1 MVYSNRPY
9 KPTEKAAAFKRA
21 SEDNGDGKV
30 KKFYRNGEGGKA
42 VMAVFDAGLVTP
54 TMGLKEL
61 YKIHGKRECVKAL
74 HHYNEN
80 SLKSFFNEKKKELV
94 TGREAIEEKKSKST
108 GPAVQTSGRPITTST
123 DFFF

>member
-1 MVYSNRPY
+1 MVYSNRAY

-21 SEDNGDGKV
+21 TEAGDGDGKV

-74 HHYNEN
+74 KQYNEN
-80 SLKSFFNEKKKELV
+80 SLKTFFNEKKKELV
-94 TGREAIEEKKSKST
+94 SGREAIEDKKSK
-108 GPAVQTSGRPITTST
+108 
-123 DFFF
+123 